1 MAAEATRIVC
11 KYGGTS
17 LASPERIRAVARRV
31 KETFDGGRE
40 VVVVVSAMAGETNRL
55 LELASRVVGRP
66 RERELD
72 VLLATGE
79 QAATALLTMALHE
92 LEVPAVSLQG
102 HQVRISTDS
111 SFGQARIQSI
121 DVSRVKETLAEG
133 NVVVIAGFQGID
145 EQHNITTLGRGGSD
159 TTAVA
164 LSAALA
170 AEACEIYTDVEGVF
184 TTDPRICSEAVKL
197 GRISYDEMLELA
209 GQGTKV
215 LQVRSVECA
224 KRYGVK
230 VHVRSSFNDREG
242 TWVVS
247 EEKSMEEVLV
257 SGVAFDRDQ
266 AKITLQGVP
275 DRPGLAAAILSPL
288 ANAGIVIDM
297 IVQNVSEEGHTDMTF
312 TVAAAD
318 AEAAEGIMAEL
329 AVKVGARGVTASAN
343 VAKVSVVGLGMR
355 NHAGVAARAFEI
367 LAAEGVNIQM
377 ISTSEI
383 KISLV
388 IDNDSV
394 ERAVNA
400 LHAGF
405 IGSEAGS
412 LRTRSTGS

>member
-55 LELASRVVGRP
+55 LELASQLVGRP
-66 RERELD
+66 QQRELD

-79 QAATALLTMALHE
+79 QVATALLTMALHE

-111 SFGQARIQSI
+111 SFGRARIQSI
-121 DVSRVKETLAEG
+121 DVSRVKEALAEG
-133 NVVVIAGFQGID
+133 NVVVIAGFQGVD

-164 LSAALA
+164 LSAALE
-170 AEACEIYTDVEGVF
+170 AEACEIYTDVEGIF

-209 GQGTKV
+209 GQGAKV
-215 LQVRSVECA
+215 LQIRSVECA

-312 TVAAAD
+312 TVAADD
-318 AEAAEGIMAEL
+318 AKAAEGMMAEL
-329 AVKVGARGVTASAN
+329 AIQVGARGVTASAN

-388 IDNDSV
+388 IDNDNV

-405 IGSEAGS
+405 IGSEAEG
-412 LRTRSTGS
+412 LRTRGTGS